1 MMDSL
6 AAGGGMLNEFKEV
19 ERGVYVVGGG
29 EERSGGHLIRGLVER
44 EDGRGG
50 GRWLRGEYE

>member
-44 EDGRGG
+44 EDGREGDDD
-50 GRWLRGEYE
+50 